1 MDRLFPY
8 PKMGYSWLE
17 ILEDPLTRKLL
28 GHDQA
33 FEEDALPFMQGVTTR
48 LDFLLRDPT
57 KHLSFLKIGYSALEC
72 FLQSN
77 CTGPPLDFDPE
88 PVIIPRLYTK
98 VDGSLVQLRKD
109 LFQSLSVDGDAVY
122 ALTPHIELFWL
133 AKVCMS
139 NNVTAEAGFNGRR
152 ARFRVN
158 FVHQKLLLEKS
169 DTLRDQ
175 IYADTDILEHQ
186 LASRLAFHG
195 AAAEEHFVEFLVERA
210 AIRTYY
216 GDDGKAREDLVRA
229 SQTRK
234 FQFALTGVLGKRT
247 KFQDRDIS
255 QLVVLAKSRDHEP
268 EPYSSRKSS
277 RAEGMD
283 SRQGRRS
290 DSITSHTSSENAPF
304 TPKSPT
310 AAPQKP
316 ENVLLNDDTLL
327 ESIHFKQ
334 HPTNEAQLI
343 AVEDKNSLPDRLQAL
358 DPADQPLLHPMDS
371 IILLQT
377 ASSISNTSPADGLTR
392 EETLP
397 YAVRVLDGGSSNWQV
412 YTQALLVR
420 SRIEGYRSRTMERG
434 LLQLQALV
442 DQVIAETSSSAKP
455 THNGPEAK
463 TEDASQITSFL
474 PKAKPSESASVAER
488 LKYIYQISPPL
499 RWELE
504 SELAARWVHL
514 GGLKTALE
522 IYSRLDMQAEVA
534 LCLAGTDQEGE
545 AIRTIRKLLFS
556 PINTTSET
564 QSFTGPEISSLPNDA
579 PRLFC
584 ILGDLENDPAHY
596 YRAWVVSNNRYA
608 RAQRSLGRYYVKKK
622 QYREAVEA
630 YSQSLHVNR
639 LNASTWFS
647 LGCVQLELSD
657 WPGAVDSFTR
667 TVQLQDDDAEAWSNL
682 AVAYLRLPEPG
693 ATNTD
698 GVCEN
703 HAAGHVQVIPATESH
718 LDKSTDELAL
728 EDDTTEDDSTVAQP
742 KQYDPHKNTRD
753 ALTALRRAAQL
764 KREDARIW
772 DNYLTVAASIPPP
785 STPWSEILTAQ
796 RRVIELRGKT
806 IGEKAIDVNIL
817 TVLIEYVIHTY
828 EYPSDD
834 PGTQPET
841 EPEPVTRPTETEA
854 EDEAETKTTTP
865 QQPQPQP
872 RHWIGLPKYTC
883 ALIDQQVIPLITTS
897 APLWLLIAKLQLWR
911 RRPLASLEA
920 HEKAWRVVTSRP
932 GIYEE
937 DEASWEEVVHSTCRL
952 VEAYKELGG
961 LERERSGGKVIQGD
975 WRFKSRT
982 AVRGVM
988 GRGKAWEG
996 TEGWR
1001 RLDDLLKGLKEGMWA
1016 YGEGGLLKN
1025 TY

>member
-33 FEEDALPFMQGVTTR
+33 FEEDALPFMQGVATR

-98 VDGSLVQLRKD
+98 ANGSLAQLKKD
-109 LFQSLSVDGDAVY
+109 LFQGLSVDGNAVY
-122 ALTPHIELFWL
+122 ALTPNIELFWL
-133 AKVCMS
+133 AKVCMG
-139 NNVTAEAGFNGRR
+139 NKVTAEAGFNGRR
-152 ARFRVN
+152 ARYRVT

-169 DTLRDQ
+169 DTLREQ
-175 IYADTDILEHQ
+175 VYADADVLEHQ

-216 GDDGKAREDLVRA
+216 GDDAKAREDLVRA
-229 SQTRK
+229 AQIRK

-247 KFQDRDIS
+247 KFQDRDIT
-255 QLVVLAKSRDHEP
+255 QLVVLAQSREHEP

-277 RAEGMD
+277 KAEGMD
-283 SRQGRRS
+283 GKESSHS
-290 DSITSHTSSENAPF
+290 DSITSHTSDDKIPLPS
-304 TPKSPT
+304 KSST
-310 AAPQKP
+310 KAPQRP

-334 HPTNEAQLI
+334 HPTNEAQL
-343 AVEDKNSLPDRLQAL
+343 ATVEDKDSLPDRLRSL
-358 DPADQPLLHPMDS
+358 NPADQPLLNPMDS

-377 ASSISNTSPADGLTR
+377 ASSISNTSPSDGLTR

-442 DQVIAETSSSAKP
+442 DQVIAETSSSAKSIHKSHE
-455 THNGPEAK
+455 TDQG
-463 TEDASQITSFL
+463 DSSQVTSFL
-474 PKAKPSESASVAER
+474 PKAKASESASVAER
-488 LKYIYQISPPL
+488 LRYIYQISPPL

-545 AIRTIRKLLFS
+545 AIRTVRRLLFS
-556 PINTTSET
+556 PIDTSSET
-564 QSFTGPEISSLPNDA
+564 DSYAGPELSLLPPDA
-579 PRLFC
+579 PRLYC

-596 YRAWVVSNNRYA
+596 QRAWTASNNRYA
-608 RAQRSLGRYYVKKK
+608 RAQRSLGRYYVKNKSYA
-622 QYREAVEA
+622 QAAEA
-630 YSQSLHVNR
+630 YSQSLRINR
-639 LNASTWFS
+639 LNASTWFA

-657 WPGAVDSFTR
+657 WSSAVDSFTR

-682 AVAYLRLPEPG
+682 AVALLRLPEPG
-693 ATNTD
+693 TTSTD
-698 GVCEN
+698 GVSAN
-703 HAAGHVQVIPATESH
+703 HAAGKVQVIPTTDSH
-718 LDKSTDELAL
+718 LEKGTDELTL
-728 EDDTTEDDSTVAQP
+728 DDEINNEDDTTIPQP
-742 KQYDPHKNTRD
+742 KQYDPYKNTKD

-764 KREDARIW
+764 KRDDARIW

-785 STPWSEILTAQ
+785 STPWQEILNAQ

-806 IGEKAIDVNIL
+806 IGEKAVDVNIL
-817 TVLIEYVIHTY
+817 RVLLEYVIHEH
-828 EYPSDD
+828 EYPKDEPGSD
-834 PGTQPET
+834 GENG
-841 EPEPVTRPTETEA
+841 
-854 EDEAETKTTTP
+854 
-865 QQPQPQP
+865 QQK
-872 RHWIGLPKYTC
+872 RWTGLPKYAC
-883 ALIDQQVIPLITTS
+883 ELVDRDVVPLITSS
-897 APLWLLIAKLQLWR
+897 AELWLLVAKLQLWR

-920 HEKAWRVVTSRP
+920 QEKAWRVVTSQP
-932 GIYEE
+932 GVYEK
-937 DEASWEEVVHSTCRL
+937 DEESWAEVVEATCRL
-952 VEAYKELGG
+952 VEAYKDLGP
-961 LERERSGGKVIQGD
+961 LERERTGGRVIEGE
-975 WRFKSRT
+975 WRFKGRT

-988 GRGKAWEG
+988 GKGKAMWEG

-1001 RLDDLLKGLKEGMWA
+1001 RLDDLLKGLKDGMWA
-1016 YGEGGLLKN
+1016 YDGTHLKSN
-1025 TY
+1025 K